1 MQRRSALGLLM
12 SAPMACV
19 QANNGARPA
28 VSAGRIERLA
38 SFGSKHVEA
47 RHVDV
52 WLPPG
57 YDGRRPHAV
66 LYAHD
71 GQMLFDPADT
81 WTRRAWRLD
90 RALAPLLAR
99 GALPDLIV
107 VGVWNHAPLRH
118 AEYFPQAALAHLQPD
133 GLRERFLREA
143 LKGRPLGD
151 AYLAFLVDEL
161 KPAIDARFATRP
173 GREHTW
179 VMGSSMGGLA
189 SLYALCRQPQVFSAA
204 GCLSTHWIGTFERNT
219 EIPSALL
226 TWLRERAPDPASVRL
241 YVDRGT
247 EGLDALYDVALER
260 ARDVLADR
268 GYRAPGL
275 QAKVVAGTGHD
286 EDAWG
291 ARVADVVTFL
301 AGSAGRG

>member
-12 SAPMACV
+12 SAPLVPVHAQGDAV
-19 QANNGARPA
+19 PA
-28 VSAGRIERLA
+28 VAAGRIERLA
-38 SFGSKHVEA
+38 SFVSKHVEP

-71 GQMLFDPADT
+71 GQMLFDPAGT
-81 WTRRAWRLD
+81 WNRRAWQLD

-107 VGVWNHAPLRH
+107 VGIWNHAPLRH

-133 GLRERFLREA
+133 GLRERFVREA
-143 LKGRPLGD
+143 MKGRPLGD
-151 AYLAFLVDEL
+151 AYLRFLADEL
-161 KPAIDARFATRP
+161 KPAIDARFATRT

-189 SLYALCRQPQVFSAA
+189 SLYALCERPQVFGAA
-204 GCLSTHWIGTFERNT
+204 GCLSTHWIGTHERNP

-226 TWLRERAPDPASVRL
+226 TWLRQRAPDPATVRL
-241 YVDRGT
+241 YLDRGT
-247 EGLDALYDVALER
+247 EGLDALYDVAL
-260 ARDVLADR
+260 AQAQAVLADR
-268 GYRAPGL
+268 GYREPRL
-275 QAKVVAGTGHD
+275 QVKVVAGTGHD
-286 EDAWG
+286 EDAWA
-291 ARVADVVTFL
+291 ARVADVVAFL
-301 AGSAGRG
+301 AGSAGRS